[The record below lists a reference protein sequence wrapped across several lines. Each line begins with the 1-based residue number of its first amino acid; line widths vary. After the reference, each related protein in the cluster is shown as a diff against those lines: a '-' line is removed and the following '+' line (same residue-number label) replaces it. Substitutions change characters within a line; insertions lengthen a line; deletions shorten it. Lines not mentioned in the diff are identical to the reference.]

1 VCYSLLLIQ
10 VAEVCAPWNFRKP
23 LRRETEATP
32 LATIL
37 IMLWY
42 ISLAFLALWI
52 IEKFLLHKGGFIHT
66 LLLGAIGC
74 FAVKFIQWQ
83 RTREYERSLR
93 R

>member
-1 VCYSLLLIQ
+1 
-10 VAEVCAPWNFRKP
+10 
-23 LRRETEATP
+23 
-32 LATIL
+32 
-37 IMLWY
+37 MLWY

-74 FAVKFIQWQ
+74 FAVKFVQWQ